1 MVSLHSQVFRRFL
14 SNSPTSHFITLPNR
28 PIVQSNGQIIRD
40 NLKLHYWEWK
50 GHLPTILFCH
60 AASFHARCYDRIIN
74 EALNG
79 HHVISLDF
87 RGHGRSQ
94 QHPPPYRFHWFGED
108 VLEFIEKS
116 NIPKG
121 NLIGIGHSVGGYALT
136 YAAAK
141 ASRQLFKSLLL
152 LDPVIFFPEIY
163 GNTFIL
169 DNFNVDYVLRR
180 KSQYASVDEMFSRL
194 ENRPSFANWPKDTL
208 RSYCENAL
216 DENGKLVCSP
226 EGEASIYKTGAEAET
241 NVFPL
246 IEQSK
251 FIQNI
256 PVHIVRATVND
267 FSQLES
273 SPTNPELVQWF
284 KKGRDVHLEDSKHL
298 FPMVQ
303 PELSIDLV
311 KQFINENNKL
321 NSSL

>member
-87 RGHGRSQ
+87 RGHGQSQ

-108 VLEFIEKS
+108 VLALIEKF
-116 NIPKG
+116 NIPKEK
-121 NLIGIGHSVGGYALT
+121 LIGVGHSVGGYALT

-152 LDPVIFFPEIY
+152 LDPAVFPPFAY
-163 GNTFIL
+163 GNSSVRNGFEITHA
-169 DNFNVDYVLRR
+169 VRR
-180 KSQYASVDEMFSRL
+180 RSQYSSVDEMFSRL

-208 RSYCENAL
+208 HNYCTNAL
-216 DENGKLVCSP
+216 DDDFKLICTPDV
-226 EGEASIYKTGAEAET
+226 EASIYTTCTNAEN
-241 NVFPL
+241 NVYPL

-256 PVHIVRATVND
+256 PVHIIRATSPN
-267 FSQLES
+267 FNELES
-273 SPTNPELVQWF
+273 SPTNPNLVQWF
-284 KKGRDVHLEDSKHL
+284 RKGRDVHLKDSKHL
-298 FPMVQ
+298 FPMEQ
-303 PELSIDLV
+303 PQLISDLI
-311 KQFINENNKL
+311 KQILK
-321 NSSL
+321 